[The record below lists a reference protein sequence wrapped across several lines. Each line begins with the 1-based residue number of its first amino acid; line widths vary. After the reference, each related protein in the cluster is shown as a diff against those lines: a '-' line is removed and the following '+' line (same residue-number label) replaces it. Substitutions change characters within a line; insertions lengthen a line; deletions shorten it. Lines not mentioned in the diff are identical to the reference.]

1 MVSRLAE
8 RLLRSR
14 FRNSSVRKRP
24 AMNVIDDQRDVAHL
38 RHTAAHVLAH
48 AVVDLY
54 GDDVKLAIGPAIE
67 NGFYYDFLKSPPFVP
82 EDLPAIEA
90 RMREIIRSD
99 VPMTGRPITRAAAE
113 AYYRE
118 RKQAFKLD
126 IVAGIPKD
134 EPLTMYTIGAF
145 TDLCRGGHLE
155 RSSQVGAVKL
165 LSLAGAYWR
174 GDEKNPM
181 LQRIYGTAF
190 ATQAELDEH
199 LKQLEE
205 AEKRDHRRLGKELDL
220 FSIEEAA
227 GPGLIFWHP
236 AGGRVR
242 DVIEE
247 FIRGELRRRG
257 YEPVY
262 TPHVVREQLF
272 ATSGHLQTFGESM
285 FGPLEL
291 DEERYRI
298 KPMNCPGHILIYRSR
313 PRSYRDLPLRLAE
326 FGTVYRD
333 ERSGTLLGLLRV
345 RMITMDD
352 AHLFVTPDQLQ
363 QEFENTVDAALTV
376 LKAFKFDDYKMFVST
391 KPDKAL
397 GDDALWERATKAI
410 MAACDHAG
418 LKYEI
423 DEGGGAFY
431 GPKLDIKVRDAIG
444 REWQLSTVQVDFNLP
459 ARFNLT
465 YAGADGAEHQPVMI
479 HRALCGSLERFM
491 GVLIEHYA
499 GAFPAWLAPVQG
511 VVLPI
516 AEDQIPYAERVAA
529 SLASAGFRV
538 EVDRTNERL
547 QKKIRNQ
554 QLRKVPYM
562 LVVGKSEIAEGKVNV
577 RSRAGE
583 QESMTPEAFAVKLGD
598 EVASKA

>member
-1 MVSRLAE
+1 M
-8 RLLRSR
+8 
-14 FRNSSVRKRP
+14 SVADEK
-24 AMNVIDDQRDVAHL
+24 RDVAHL

-67 NGFYYDFLKSPPFVP
+67 NGFYYDFLKGTPFVP

-99 VPMTGRPITRAAAE
+99 VAMTGRPITRAEAE
-113 AYYRE
+113 AYYQGA
-118 RKQAFKLD
+118 KQPFKID
-126 IVAGIPKD
+126 ILAGIPAD
-134 EPLTMYTIGAF
+134 EPLTMYTIGTF
-145 TDLCRGGHLE
+145 TDLCRGGHVE
-155 RSSQVGAVKL
+155 RSSEVGAIKL

-190 ATQAELDEH
+190 ATQAELDAY

-220 FSIEEAA
+220 FSIEETA

-236 AGGRVR
+236 AGARVR
-242 DVIEE
+242 EVIEE
-247 FIRGELRRRG
+247 FIKGELRRRG

-272 ATSGHLQTFGESM
+272 ATSGHLETFGENM

-291 DEERYRI
+291 DEERYRV
-298 KPMNCPGHILIYRSR
+298 KPMNCPGHILIYQSR

-326 FGTVYRD
+326 FGTVYRY
-333 ERSGTLLGLLRV
+333 ERSGTLHGLLRV
-345 RMITMDD
+345 RMVTMDD

-363 QEFENTVDAALTV
+363 PEFENTVDAALTV
-376 LKAFKFDDYKMFVST
+376 LRTFKFEEYKMYVST
-391 KPDKAL
+391 KPEKAL
-397 GDDALWERATKAI
+397 GDDALWEHATKAI

-465 YAGADGAEHQPVMI
+465 YTGPDGAEHQPVMI

-499 GAFPAWLAPVQG
+499 GAFPAWLAPVQA
-511 VVLPI
+511 VLLPI
-516 AEDQIPYAERVAA
+516 AEDQIPYAERVSA
-529 SLASAGFRV
+529 SLSSAGFRV
-538 EVDRTNERL
+538 EVDRSNERL

-577 RSRAGE
+577 RSRSGE
-583 QESMTPEAFAVKLGD
+583 QESMTTETFALKLGE

>member
-1 MVSRLAE
+1 M
-8 RLLRSR
+8 
-14 FRNSSVRKRP
+14 SVD
-24 AMNVIDDQRDVAHL
+24 NGHRDVAHL

-67 NGFYYDFLKSPPFVP
+67 NGFYYDFLKSTPFVP

-99 VPMTGRPITRAAAE
+99 ARMTGKPIARSDAE
-113 AYYRE
+113 KYYRE
-118 RKQAFKLD
+118 RGQQFKLD
-126 IVAGIPKD
+126 ILAGIPEG
-134 EPLTMYTIGAF
+134 EPLTMYTIGSF

-155 RSSQVGAVKL
+155 RAGEVGAVKL
-165 LSLAGAYWR
+165 LSIAGAYWR
-174 GDEKNPM
+174 GDEHNPM

-190 ATQAELDEH
+190 ATQAELDAY
-199 LKQLEE
+199 LVQLEE
-205 AEKRDHRRLGKELDL
+205 AEKRDHRRLGKELEL
-220 FSIEEAA
+220 FSIEEDA

-257 YEPVY
+257 YEPVF
-262 TPHVVREQLF
+262 TPHVVREHLY
-272 ATSGHLQTFGESM
+272 ATSGHLETFSENM
-285 FGPLEL
+285 FGPLEV
-291 DEERYRI
+291 DEEHYRV
-298 KPMNCPGHILIYRSR
+298 KPMNCPGHILIYKSR

-326 FGTVYRD
+326 FGTVYRA
-333 ERSGTLLGLLRV
+333 ERSGTLHGLLRV
-345 RMITMDD
+345 RMVTMDD

-363 QEFENTVDAALTV
+363 AEFENTVDAALTV
-376 LKAFKFDDYKMFVST
+376 LKAFKFDEYKMYVST
-391 KPDKAL
+391 KPEKAL

-459 ARFNLT
+459 ARFGLT
-465 YAGADGAEHQPVMI
+465 YTGPDGAEHQPVMI

-499 GAFPAWLAPVQG
+499 GAFPVWLAPVQA
-511 VVLPI
+511 VLLPI
-516 AEDQIPYAERVAA
+516 SEDQIPYAERMAA
-529 SLASAGFRV
+529 SLGSAGFRV
-538 EVDRTNERL
+538 EIDRSNERL

-562 LVVGKSEIAEGKVNV
+562 LVVGKSEVSEGTINV
-577 RSRAGE
+577 RSRSGE
-583 QESMTPEAFAVKLGD
+583 QESMTPEAFAIKLRD
-598 EVASKA
+598 EVAAKT

>member
-1 MVSRLAE
+1 MATGDQ
-8 RLLRSR
+8 
-14 FRNSSVRKRP
+14 KRDLGH
-24 AMNVIDDQRDVAHL
+24 A
-38 RHTAAHVLAH
+38 RHTAAHLLAH
-48 AVVDLY
+48 AVTDLF
-54 GDDVKLAIGPAIE
+54 GSDVKLAIGPAIE
-67 NGFYYDFLKSPPFVP
+67 NGFYYDFLKDTPFVP
-82 EDLPAIEA
+82 EDLPRIEA
-90 RMREIIRSD
+90 RMRELVAAD
-99 VPMTGRPITRAAAE
+99 LEMTGRAISRADAT
-113 AYYRE
+113 AYYKE
-118 RKQAFKLD
+118 RKQPFKLEL
-126 IVAGIPKD
+126 IEGIPAD
-134 EPLTMYTIGAF
+134 EPLSMYTIGTF
-145 TDLCRGGHLE
+145 TDLCRGGHVE
-155 RSSQVGAVKL
+155 HSRQVGAVKL

-174 GDEKNPM
+174 GDERNPM

-190 ATQAELDEH
+190 PTQAELDAY
-199 LKQLEE
+199 LVQLEE
-205 AEKRDHRRLGKELDL
+205 AEKRDHRRLGKDLDL

-236 AGGRVR
+236 AGARVR
-242 DVIEE
+242 SVIED
-247 FIRGELRRRG
+247 FIRSELRKRG

-262 TPHVVREQLF
+262 TPHVVREQVYE
-272 ATSGHLQTFGESM
+272 TSGHLATFSENM

-291 DEERYRI
+291 DEEHYRV
-298 KPMNCPGHILIYRSR
+298 KPMNCPGHILIYKSR

-326 FGTVYRD
+326 FGTVYRA
-333 ERSGTLLGLLRV
+333 ERSGTLHGLLRV
-345 RMITMDD
+345 RMVTMDD

-363 QEFENTVDAALTV
+363 AEFENTVDAALTV
-376 LKAFKFDDYKMFVST
+376 LRTFKFDDYKLFVST
-391 KPDKAL
+391 KPEKAL
-397 GDDALWERATKAI
+397 GDHALWERATKAI
-410 MAACDHAG
+410 MAACEHAG

-459 ARFNLT
+459 ERFALT
-465 YAGADGAEHQPVMI
+465 YIGPDGSEHQPVMI

-499 GAFPAWLAPVQG
+499 GAFPVWLAPVQA

-516 AEDQIPYAERVAA
+516 GEDQIPYAERVET

-538 EVDRTNERL
+538 EVDRSNERL

-562 LVVGKSEIAEGKVNV
+562 LVVGKNEVNDGTVNV

-583 QESMTPEAFAVKLGD
+583 QTTMTLEEFGIKLRD
-598 EVASKA
+598 EVASKT

>member
-1 MVSRLAE
+1 MSIL
-8 RLLRSR
+8 
-14 FRNSSVRKRP
+14 
-24 AMNVIDDQRDVAHL
+24 DDKKRDVGHV

-54 GDDVKLAIGPAIE
+54 GDEVKLAIGPAIE
-67 NGFYYDFLKSPPFVP
+67 NGFYYDFLKETPFVP

-90 RMREIIRSD
+90 RMREIIKDDVAMSGRS
-99 VPMTGRPITRAAAE
+99 ITRAEAE

-118 RKQAFKLD
+118 RKQPFKLD
-126 IVAGIPKD
+126 ILAGIPND
-134 EPLTMYTIGAF
+134 EPLTMYSIGSF
-145 TDLCRGGHLE
+145 TDLCRGGHVE

-190 ATQAELDEH
+190 ETQAELDEH

-220 FSIEEAA
+220 FSIEETA

-236 AGGRVR
+236 AGARVR
-242 DVIEE
+242 EVIEE
-247 FIRGELRRRG
+247 FIKGELRRRG

-262 TPHVVREQLF
+262 TPHVVREELF
-272 ATSGHLQTFGESM
+272 ATSGHLQTFGENM

-291 DEERYRI
+291 DDERYRV
-298 KPMNCPGHILIYRSR
+298 KPMNCPGHILIYQSR

-326 FGTVYRD
+326 FGTVYRY
-333 ERSGTLLGLLRV
+333 ERSGTLHGLLRV
-345 RMITMDD
+345 RMVTMDD

-363 QEFENTVDAALTV
+363 PEFENTVDAALTV
-376 LKAFKFDDYKMFVST
+376 LRTFKFDDYRMFVST
-391 KPDKAL
+391 KPEKAL

-410 MAACDHAG
+410 MAACDHAC

-459 ARFNLT
+459 ARFKLT
-465 YAGADGAEHQPVMI
+465 YTGADGAEHQPVMI

-499 GAFPAWLAPVQG
+499 GAFPVWLAPVQA

-516 AEDQIPYAERVAA
+516 SEDQLPYAERVAA
-529 SLASAGFRV
+529 SLSSAGFRV
-538 EVDRTNERL
+538 DIDRSNERL
-547 QKKIRNQ
+547 QKKIRTQ
-554 QLRKVPYM
+554 QMRKVPYM
-562 LVVGKSEIAEGKVNV
+562 LVVGKSEVADGTVNV
-577 RSRAGE
+577 RSRAGDQATMSLE
-583 QESMTPEAFAVKLGD
+583 EFGIKLRD
-598 EVASKA
+598 EVIAKT

>member
-1 MVSRLAE
+1 M
-8 RLLRSR
+8 
-14 FRNSSVRKRP
+14 
-24 AMNVIDDQRDVAHL
+24 
-38 RHTAAHVLAH
+38 RHTAAHLLAH

-54 GDDVKLAIGPAIE
+54 GPEVKLAIGPAID
-67 NGFYYDFLKSPPFVP
+67 NGFYYDFLKSTPFVP
-82 EDLPAIEA
+82 EDLPRIEE
-90 RMREIIRSD
+90 RMRELIVRD
-99 VPMTGRPITRAAAE
+99 VAMTGKPISRADAD
-113 AYYRE
+113 AYY
-118 RKQAFKLD
+118 KKLDQPFKLD
-126 IVAGIPKD
+126 ILAGIPPD
-134 EPLTMYTIGAF
+134 EPLSMYTIGEF
-145 TDLCRGGHLE
+145 TDLCRGGHVE

-190 ATQAELDEH
+190 PTQTELDAY

-220 FSIEEAA
+220 FSIQEDA

-242 DVIEE
+242 DIIED

-262 TPHVVREQLF
+262 TPHAVREKLF
-272 ATSGHLQTFGESM
+272 EVSGHLQSFSESM

-291 DEERYRI
+291 DEERYRV
-298 KPMNCPGHILIYRSR
+298 KPMNCPGHILIYKSR
-313 PRSYRDLPLRLAE
+313 PRSYRELPLRLAE
-326 FGTVYRD
+326 FGTVYRY
-333 ERSGTLLGLLRV
+333 ERSGTLHGLLRV
-345 RMITMDD
+345 RMISMDD
-352 AHLFVTPDQLQ
+352 AHLFCTPDQLQ
-363 QEFENTVDAALTV
+363 EEFENTVDAALTV
-376 LKAFKFDDYKMFVST
+376 LKAFKFDDYKLFVST
-391 KPDKAL
+391 KPPNAL
-397 GDDALWERATKAI
+397 GDDALWERATDAI
-410 MAACDHAG
+410 KAACDHAG

-431 GPKLDIKVRDAIG
+431 GPKLDVKVRDAIG

-459 ARFNLT
+459 ERFKLV
-465 YAGADGAEHQPVMI
+465 YVGADGAEHQPVMI

-499 GAFPAWLAPVQG
+499 GAFPAWLAPVQA

-516 AEDQIPYAERVAA
+516 SEDQIPYAERVAA
-529 SLASAGFRV
+529 SLSSAGFRMDI
-538 EVDRTNERL
+538 DRSNERL

-554 QLRKVPYM
+554 QMRKVPYM
-562 LVVGKSEIAEGKVNV
+562 LVVGKSEVADGTVNV
-577 RSRAGE
+577 RSRAGD
-583 QESMTPEAFAVKLGD
+583 QETMSIEGFGIKLRD
-598 EVASKA
+598 EVLTKA

>member
-1 MVSRLAE
+1 M
-8 RLLRSR
+8 
-14 FRNSSVRKRP
+14 
-24 AMNVIDDQRDVAHL
+24 
-38 RHTAAHVLAH
+38 RHTAAHLLAH

-54 GDDVKLAIGPAIE
+54 GPEVKLAIGPAID
-67 NGFYYDFLKSPPFVP
+67 NGFYYDFLKSTPFVP
-82 EDLPAIEA
+82 EDLPRIEE
-90 RMREIIRSD
+90 RMRELIVRD
-99 VPMTGRPITRAAAE
+99 VAMTGKPISRADAD
-113 AYYRE
+113 AYY
-118 RKQAFKLD
+118 KKLDQPFKLD
-126 IVAGIPKD
+126 ILAGIPPD
-134 EPLTMYTIGAF
+134 EPLSMYTIGEF
-145 TDLCRGGHLE
+145 TDLCRGGHVE

-190 ATQAELDEH
+190 PTQAELDAY

-220 FSIEEAA
+220 FSIQEDA

-242 DVIEE
+242 DIIED

-262 TPHVVREQLF
+262 TPHAVREKLF
-272 ATSGHLQTFGESM
+272 EVSGHLQSFSESM

-291 DEERYRI
+291 DEERYRV
-298 KPMNCPGHILIYRSR
+298 KPMNCPGHILIYKSR
-313 PRSYRDLPLRLAE
+313 PRSYRELPLRLAE
-326 FGTVYRD
+326 FGTVYRY
-333 ERSGTLLGLLRV
+333 ERSGTLHGLFRV
-345 RMITMDD
+345 RMISMDD
-352 AHLFVTPDQLQ
+352 AHLFCTPDQLQ
-363 QEFENTVDAALTV
+363 EEFENTVDAALTV
-376 LKAFKFDDYKMFVST
+376 LKAFKFDDYKLFVST
-391 KPDKAL
+391 KPPNAL
-397 GDDALWERATKAI
+397 GDDALWERATDAI
-410 MAACDHAG
+410 KAACDHAG

-431 GPKLDIKVRDAIG
+431 GPKLDVKVRDAIG

-459 ARFNLT
+459 ERFKLV
-465 YAGADGAEHQPVMI
+465 YVGADGAEHQPVMI

-499 GAFPAWLAPVQG
+499 GAFPAWLAPVQA

-516 AEDQIPYAERVAA
+516 SEDQIPYAERVAA
-529 SLASAGFRV
+529 SLSSAGFRMDI
-538 EVDRTNERL
+538 DRSNERL

-554 QLRKVPYM
+554 QMRKVPYM
-562 LVVGKSEIAEGKVNV
+562 LVVGKSEVADGTVNV
-577 RSRAGE
+577 RSRAGD
-583 QESMTPEAFAVKLGD
+583 QETMSIEGFGIKLRD
-598 EVASKA
+598 EVLTKA

>member
-1 MVSRLAE
+1 
-8 RLLRSR
+8 
-14 FRNSSVRKRP
+14 
-24 AMNVIDDQRDVAHL
+24 MNAFDDQRRDVAHL
-38 RHTAAHVLAH
+38 RHTAAHILAH

-67 NGFYYDFLKSPPFVP
+67 NGFYYDFLKSTPFVP
-82 EDLPAIEA
+82 EDLPAIET

-99 VPMTGRPITRAAAE
+99 VAMTGRPITRAEAE

-118 RKQAFKLD
+118 RNQPFKLD
-126 IVAGIPKD
+126 ILAGIPEN

-155 RSSQVGAVKL
+155 RSSQVGAIKL

-236 AGGRVR
+236 AGGRIR
-242 DVIEE
+242 NVIED
-247 FIRGELRRRG
+247 FIRGELRMRG

-262 TPHVVREQLF
+262 TPHVVREELY
-272 ATSGHLQTFGESM
+272 ATSGHLQTFAESM

-298 KPMNCPGHILIYRSR
+298 KPMNCPGHILIYQSR

-376 LKAFKFDDYKMFVST
+376 LKAFKFDDYRIFVAT
-391 KPDKAL
+391 KPEKAL

-423 DEGGGAFY
+423 DVGGGAFY

-465 YAGADGAEHQPVMI
+465 YTGADGAEHQPVMI

-499 GAFPAWLAPVQG
+499 GAFPAWLAPVQA

-538 EVDRTNERL
+538 EIDRSNERL

-577 RSRAGE
+577 RSRSGE
-583 QESMTPEAFAVKLGD
+583 QESMTQEAFAMKLGE
-598 EVASKA
+598 EVASKV

>member
-1 MVSRLAE
+1 MS
-8 RLLRSR
+8 
-14 FRNSSVRKRP
+14 
-24 AMNVIDDQRDVAHL
+24 VIDDQQRDVAHL
-38 RHTAAHVLAH
+38 RHTAAHILAH

-67 NGFYYDFLKSPPFVP
+67 NGFYYDFLKSTPFVP
-82 EDLPAIEA
+82 EDLPAIET

-99 VPMTGRPITRAAAE
+99 VAMTGRPITRAEAE

-118 RKQAFKLD
+118 RKQPFKLD
-126 IVAGIPKD
+126 ILAGIPEN

-236 AGGRVR
+236 AGARVR
-242 DVIEE
+242 EVIEE
-247 FIRGELRRRG
+247 FIKGELRRRG

-272 ATSGHLQTFGESM
+272 ATSGHLETFAENM

-298 KPMNCPGHILIYRSR
+298 KPMNCPGHILIYQSR

-326 FGTVYRD
+326 FGTVYRY
-333 ERSGTLLGLLRV
+333 ERSGTLHGLLRV
-345 RMITMDD
+345 RMVTMDD

-363 QEFENTVDAALTV
+363 PEFENTVDAALTV
-376 LKAFKFDDYKMFVST
+376 LRTFKFDDYKMFVST
-391 KPDKAL
+391 KPENAL

-465 YAGADGAEHQPVMI
+465 YTGADGAEHQPVMI

-499 GAFPAWLAPVQG
+499 GAFPAWLAPVQA

-516 AEDQIPYAERVAA
+516 AEDQVPYAERVAA
-529 SLASAGFRV
+529 SLTSAGFRV
-538 EVDRTNERL
+538 EVDRSNERL
-547 QKKIRNQ
+547 QKKIRTQ

-577 RSRAGE
+577 RSRSGE
-583 QESMTPEAFAVKLGD
+583 QESMTPEAFAMKLGE
-598 EVASKA
+598 EVVSKA

>member
-1 MVSRLAE
+1 MSIL
-8 RLLRSR
+8 
-14 FRNSSVRKRP
+14 
-24 AMNVIDDQRDVAHL
+24 DDKKRDVGHV

-54 GDDVKLAIGPAIE
+54 GDEVKLAIGPAIE
-67 NGFYYDFLKSPPFVP
+67 NGFYYDFLKETPFVP

-90 RMREIIRSD
+90 RMREIIKDDVAMSGRS
-99 VPMTGRPITRAAAE
+99 ITRAEAE

-118 RKQAFKLD
+118 RKQPFKLD
-126 IVAGIPKD
+126 ILAGIPND
-134 EPLTMYTIGAF
+134 EPLTMYSIGSF
-145 TDLCRGGHLE
+145 TDLCRGGHVE

-190 ATQAELDEH
+190 ETQAELDEH

-220 FSIEEAA
+220 FSIEETA

-236 AGGRVR
+236 AGARVR
-242 DVIEE
+242 EVIEE
-247 FIRGELRRRG
+247 FIKGELRRRG

-262 TPHVVREQLF
+262 TPHVVREELF
-272 ATSGHLQTFGESM
+272 ATSGHLQTFGENM

-291 DEERYRI
+291 DDERYRV
-298 KPMNCPGHILIYRSR
+298 KPMNCPGHILIYQSR

-326 FGTVYRD
+326 FGTVYRY
-333 ERSGTLLGLLRV
+333 ERSGTLHGLLRV
-345 RMITMDD
+345 RMVTMDD

-363 QEFENTVDAALTV
+363 PEFENTVDAALTV
-376 LKAFKFDDYKMFVST
+376 LRTFKFDDYRMFVST
-391 KPDKAL
+391 KPEKAL

-410 MAACDHAG
+410 MAACDHAC

-459 ARFNLT
+459 ARFKLT
-465 YAGADGAEHQPVMI
+465 YTGADGAEHQPVMI

-499 GAFPAWLAPVQG
+499 GAFPVWLAPVQA

-538 EVDRTNERL
+538 EVDRSNERL

-562 LVVGKSEIAEGKVNV
+562 LVVGKSEIAEDKVNV
-577 RSRAGE
+577 RSRSGE
-583 QESMTPEAFAVKLGD
+583 QESMTAEAFAMKLRD
-598 EVASKA
+598 EVASKT

>member
-1 MVSRLAE
+1 MSIL
-8 RLLRSR
+8 
-14 FRNSSVRKRP
+14 
-24 AMNVIDDQRDVAHL
+24 DDKKRDVGHV

-54 GDDVKLAIGPAIE
+54 GDEVKLAIGPAIE
-67 NGFYYDFLKSPPFVP
+67 NGFYYDFLKETPFVP
-82 EDLPAIEA
+82 EDLQAIEA
-90 RMREIIRSD
+90 RMREIIKDDVAMSGRS
-99 VPMTGRPITRAAAE
+99 ITRAEAE

-118 RKQAFKLD
+118 RKQPFKLD
-126 IVAGIPKD
+126 ILAGIPND
-134 EPLTMYTIGAF
+134 EPLTMYSIGSF
-145 TDLCRGGHLE
+145 TDLCRGGHVE

-190 ATQAELDEH
+190 ETQAELDEH

-220 FSIEEAA
+220 FSIEETA

-236 AGGRVR
+236 AGARVR
-242 DVIEE
+242 EVIEE
-247 FIRGELRRRG
+247 FIKGELRRRG

-262 TPHVVREQLF
+262 TPHVVREELF
-272 ATSGHLQTFGESM
+272 ATSGHLQTFGENM

-291 DEERYRI
+291 DDERYRV
-298 KPMNCPGHILIYRSR
+298 KPMNCPGHILIYQSR

-326 FGTVYRD
+326 FGTVYRY
-333 ERSGTLLGLLRV
+333 ERSGTLHGLLRV
-345 RMITMDD
+345 RMVTMDD

-363 QEFENTVDAALTV
+363 PEFENTVDAALTV
-376 LKAFKFDDYKMFVST
+376 LRTFKFDDYRMFVST
-391 KPDKAL
+391 KPEKAL

-410 MAACDHAG
+410 MAACDHAC

-459 ARFNLT
+459 ARFKLT
-465 YAGADGAEHQPVMI
+465 YTGADGAEHQPVMI

-499 GAFPAWLAPVQG
+499 GAFPVWLAPVQA

-538 EVDRTNERL
+538 EVDRSNERL

-562 LVVGKSEIAEGKVNV
+562 LVVGKSEIAEDKVNV
-577 RSRAGE
+577 RSRSGE
-583 QESMTPEAFAVKLGD
+583 QESMTAEAFAMKLRD
-598 EVASKA
+598 EVASKT